1 MTKNQTD
8 YIKYWGL
15 FKSNYAKGIRALENI
30 LENAQQANELVNNTG
45 AISVILGTPEER
57 EDVNSETLRKI
68 LFSKSKYRSVAI
80 ENWLKDLFKSE
91 NIDDIFSNSENLAK
105 IKEDSVI
112 WRNLLHS
119 DKPLVRYLL
128 FSIGHGS
135 KNITSLS
142 DMVNDTEVWNTVQ
155 DNPDALNAILNSPA
169 AIASIVNNT
178 DVLNKVIKSSS
189 VWDKLLAS
197 SVATETMANS
207 KNAVEVLMNNTSV
220 FNKVINNT
228 SFWEQIVNSKIAITS
243 IINNQA
249 TLNKVL
255 NNSSAW
261 NQVLNSHVAMSIIF
275 DTSTA
280 LNKVMNNATA
290 WTATVN
296 SFVAMTALSK
306 NKSAITTVLD
316 NRDKRQTINNA
327 STWNI
332 LLTHQ
337 PAIEAIVQNIDTIAD
352 FMSNPNFFV
361 AAIRNP
367 VSSTIILNN
376 SEVATWI
383 ANNATILSILQ
394 DKPTLFDKVLNNPIA
409 MTAIANNPS
418 AVQVLVQ
425 NTTLFDKV
433 LNNPVAMTAIANNP
447 SAVQVPGVVGRAF
460 SSPIA
465 YDVIING
472 SPKAIYQIISNSSYA
487 DLLKNKIASTSSPF
501 FSAHVWE
508 ALLEAPDNWI
518 QIINN
523 LVPIRNNVQGYIQIL
538 CTPNAWKAIAHS
550 SKTWDLVI
558 KSAGMRGYIC
568 TNVDILR
575 ALCSAP
581 SALYRLF
588 ADKDMLRMSLK
599 ETSVAYALATNQ
611 KFCEEIAN
619 NPFALDVIMDSPMSW
634 GNWLYYSTLVSAI
647 ANNKVAWEKAIDNP
661 IFLRTVL
668 ISRSAWK
675 LLLTSSVGLES
686 ILTEDS
692 VWDMVGNNEEVI
704 TTIANSGNETI
715 TLMFNNPLFCSKIV
729 NTPKFWNKILTTS
742 SLYSNMLANR
752 TMMSIISNDE
762 TLTRQLLTSSLAS
775 SVYTNYTANNILLN
789 NPISASVCVTNETL
803 WTNMLNSAIDIILSN
818 STVWDVIKD
827 YPAALEQFN
836 RHPNA
841 VTKLCANSLY
851 VRILINSASAQLL
864 LTSDTSGILYKLFNN
879 QTACNEIVNNFSF
892 WNKILDNKPVFE
904 MGLKISTFF
913 NNLLNGSLALTAI
926 AYNMTALD
934 VLLNNLPQWRSII
947 SSATHLQPLMVNES
961 KVWVKVLN
969 NTEAWQAVTQ
979 NSTAVTT
986 ILQNSLIVDE
996 ILKKPECLKQ
1006 LLDGGQIPQSALNEG
1021 GLISKI
1027 ASNAELM
1034 LALARSV
1041 KGLNSICQSY
1051 QAGSTINK
1059 SKYNNQ
1065 KFMDV
1070 VKTTLPTKSLYWS
1083 GTTNGRPKER
1093 WGIIT
1098 INGASGGQGV
1108 YVLEG
1113 TGDYLTLEPIYIGYN
1128 NSGGYTYAEEDAIR
1142 SDVHR
1147 VHFCYGSAAYI
1158 SADVAT
1164 NNSTYSIYKLS

>member
-30 LENAQQANELVNNTG
+30 LENPQQANELVNNTG

-68 LFSKSKYRSVAI
+68 LFSKSEYRSVAI
-80 ENWLKDLFKSE
+80 ENWLKDLFKAE

-105 IKEDSVI
+105 IKDDSVI

-155 DNPDALNAILNSPA
+155 DNPASLTAILNSPA

-207 KNAVEVLMNNTSV
+207 ENAVEVLMNNTSV

-280 LNKVMNNATA
+280 LNKVMNNVTA

-306 NKSAITTVLD
+306 NKSAIITVLG
-316 NRDKRQTINNA
+316 NEDKRQTINNA
-327 STWNI
+327 DTWNI
-332 LLTHQ
+332 LLIHK
-337 PAIEAIVQNIDTIAD
+337 PAIEAIIQDIHTIAD

-361 AAIRNP
+361 AAIHNP

-376 SEVATWI
+376 PEVVTWI

-394 DKPTLFDKVLNNPIA
+394 DKPTLFNKVLNNPLA

-425 NTTLFDKV
+425 NTTLFNKV
-433 LNNPVAMTAIANNP
+433 LNNPIAMTAIANSP
-447 SAVQVPGVVGRAF
+447 SAVQVWGLVGAAL

-465 YDVIING
+465 YDAIING
-472 SPKAIYQIISNSSYA
+472 SPKVIYQIITNSSYT
-487 DLLKNKIASTSSPF
+487 DLLKTKTASASSPF
-501 FSAHVWE
+501 FSNHVWE
-508 ALLEAPDNWI
+508 ALLEAPNNWT

-523 LVPIRNNVQGYIQIL
+523 LKPTINNIQGYEQIL
-538 CTPNAWKAIAHS
+538 STPGAWDAIAHS
-550 SKTWDLVI
+550 SKTWDLVT
-558 KSAGMRGYIC
+558 KTAGVRTYIC
-568 TNVDILR
+568 TKVDILH

-581 SALYRLF
+581 LALYRLF

-599 ETSVAYALATNQ
+599 RTSDLYSVRFDQ
-611 KFCEEIAN
+611 KICEEIAN

-634 GNWLYYSTLVSAI
+634 SSWFSYTTLVSAI
-647 ANNKVAWEKAIDNP
+647 ANSKIAWEKVVNNP
-661 IFLRTVL
+661 VFFKHILLT
-668 ISRSAWK
+668 SWK
-675 LLLTSSVGLES
+675 SLLTSSVGLES

-704 TTIANSGNETI
+704 AVIANSGNETI
-715 TLMFNNPLFCSKIV
+715 TQMFNNPLFCSKIV
-729 NTPKFWNKILTTS
+729 NTPKFWNKILNTS
-742 SLYSNMLANR
+742 SFYYNMIANR

-789 NPISASVCVTNETL
+789 NPISASVCVKNETL

-1006 LLDGGQIPQSALNEG
+1006 LFDGGQIQQSALQ
-1021 GLISKI
+1021 I

-1083 GTTNGRPKER
+1083 GTTTGQARQR
-1093 WGIIT
+1093 WGITSIDGA
-1098 INGASGGQGV
+1098 NGGRGI
-1108 YVLEG
+1108 YVVEG
-1113 TGDYLTLEPIYIGYN
+1113 TGDYLTLEPIYMGYN
-1128 NSGGYTYAEEDAIR
+1128 SNSYTYAEEDAIR

-1147 VHFCYGSAAYI
+1147 VHFTNSQTYVSTN
-1158 SADVAT
+1158 VTT
-1164 NNSTYSIYKLS
+1164 NNSTYNIYKLS

>member
-68 LFSKSKYRSVAI
+68 LFSKSEYRSVAI
-80 ENWLKDLFKSE
+80 ENWLKDLFKAK
-91 NIDDIFSNSENLAK
+91 NIDDIFSDSGNLTK
-105 IKEDSVI
+105 IKDDSVI

-119 DKPLVRYLL
+119 DKPLVRFLL
-128 FSIGHGS
+128 FSTGHGS

-155 DNPDALNAILNSPA
+155 DNPDALNVILNSPA

-249 TLNKVL
+249 TFNKVL

-290 WTATVN
+290 WTAMAN

-306 NKSAITTVLD
+306 NKSAITTVLG

-327 STWNI
+327 GTWNI
-332 LLTHQ
+332 LLTHK
-337 PAIEAIVQNIDTIAD
+337 PAIEAIVQDIDTIAD

-361 AAIRNP
+361 AAIHNP

-394 DKPTLFDKVLNNPIA
+394 DKPTLFDKVLNNPVAI
-409 MTAIANNPS
+409 TAIANNPS

-447 SAVQVPGVVGRAF
+447 SAVQVPGVVGRTF

-465 YDVIING
+465 YDAIING
-472 SPKAIYQIISNSSYA
+472 SPKAIYQIISNNSYA

-508 ALLEAPDNWI
+508 ALLEAPNNWM

-523 LVPIRNNVQGYIQIL
+523 LLPIRNNVQGYIQIL
-538 CTPNAWKAIAHS
+538 SVPNAWNAIAYS
-550 SKTWDLVI
+550 SKTWDLI
-558 KSAGMRGYIC
+558 TKTAGVRVYIC
-568 TNVDILR
+568 TDVGILR

-581 SALYRLF
+581 LARDRLF
-588 ADKDMLRMSLK
+588 ADKDILRIVFQDYSL
-599 ETSVAYALATNQ
+599 VYALASSQ
-611 KFCEEIAN
+611 KICEEIAN
-619 NPFALDVIMDSPMSW
+619 NPFVLDIIMDSLASW
-634 GNWLYYSTLVSAI
+634 RTLLGSSTFVSAI
-647 ANNKVAWEKAIDNP
+647 VNSKIAWEKVVNNP
-661 IFLRTVL
+661 VFFKHVL
-668 ISRSAWK
+668 LTSWK
-675 LLLTSSVGLES
+675 PLLTSSVGLES

-692 VWDMVGNNEEVI
+692 VWNMVGNNEEVI
-704 TTIANSGNETI
+704 AAIASSGNETI
-715 TLMFNNPLFCSKIV
+715 MQMFNNPLFCSKII
-729 NTPKFWNKILTTS
+729 NTPTFWNKILKTS
-742 SLYSNMLANR
+742 SLYSNMIINN
-752 TMMSIISNDE
+752 TMMSIIANDE
-762 TLTRQLLTSSLAS
+762 TLTRQLLVSSAAYY
-775 SVYTNYTANNILLN
+775 VYTNYTANNILLN
-789 NPISASVCVTNETL
+789 NPISASVCVKNETL
-803 WTNMLNSAIDIILSN
+803 WTYMLNNAIDTILGS

-827 YPAALEQFN
+827 YPDALEQFN
-836 RHPNA
+836 NHPNA
-841 VTKLCANSLY
+841 FTKLCANTLY
-851 VRILINSASAQLL
+851 IRTLLNSASAQLIL
-864 LTSDTSGILYKLFNN
+864 NTDPSNTSGILYKLFNN
-879 QTACNEIVNNFSF
+879 STACGEMVNNLSF
-892 WNKILDNKPVFE
+892 YNKILSNKTIFE
-904 MGLKISTFF
+904 KGLRMSYFF
-913 NNLLNGSLALTAI
+913 SALINSPPALTAT
-926 AYNMTALD
+926 AYNIPALE
-934 VLLNNLPQWRSII
+934 VLLNSSSEWRSII
-947 SSATHLQPLMVNES
+947 NSATYLQPLMANES
-961 KVWVKVLN
+961 KAWVKVLN
-969 NTEAWQAVTQ
+969 NTTAWQAITQ

-986 ILQNSLIVDE
+986 ILKNSSIVDE

-1006 LLDGGQIPQSALNEG
+1006 LLDDGQIQQSTLDEYG
-1021 GLISKI
+1021 FISQI
-1027 ASNAELM
+1027 ASNAESM
-1034 LALARSV
+1034 LVLARSA
-1041 KGLNSICQSY
+1041 KGLNTICKSY
-1051 QAGSTINK
+1051 SASSAINK

-1083 GTTNGRPKER
+1083 GATNGRPKQR
-1093 WGIIT
+1093 WGIT
-1098 INGASGGQGV
+1098 SINGTNGGQGV

-1113 TGDYLTLEPIYIGYN
+1113 TGDYLTLEPIYMGYN
-1128 NSGGYTYAEEDAIR
+1128 SNSYTYAEEDAIR

-1147 VHFCYGSAAYI
+1147 VHFVLGTIYI
-1158 SADVAT
+1158 SADVTT
-1164 NNSTYSIYKLS
+1164 NNSTYNIYKLS

>member
-68 LFSKSKYRSVAI
+68 LFSKSEYRSVAI

-306 NKSAITTVLD
+306 NKSAIITVLG
-316 NRDKRQTINNA
+316 NEDKRQTINNA
-327 STWNI
+327 GTWNI
-332 LLTHQ
+332 LLTHK
-337 PAIEAIVQNIDTIAD
+337 PAIEAIVQDIDTIAD

-361 AAIRNP
+361 AAIHNP

-376 SEVATWI
+376 PEVVAWI

-394 DKPTLFDKVLNNPIA
+394 DKP
-409 MTAIANNPS
+409 
-418 AVQVLVQ
+418 
-425 NTTLFDKV
+425 TLFDKV

-465 YDVIING
+465 YDAIING

-487 DLLKNKIASTSSPF
+487 DLLKNTIASTSSPF

-675 LLLTSSVGLES
+675 SLLTSSVGLES

-692 VWDMVGNNEEVI
+692 VWNMVGNNEEVI
-704 TTIANSGNETI
+704 TTITNSGNETI

-729 NTPKFWNKILTTS
+729 NTPKFWNKILNTS
-742 SLYSNMLANR
+742 SLYSNMIINN
-752 TMMSIISNDE
+752 TMMSIIANDE
-762 TLTRQLLTSSLAS
+762 TLTRQLLASSLVS

-789 NPISASVCVTNETL
+789 NPISASVCVKNETL

-913 NNLLNGSLALTAI
+913 NNLLNGSFALTTI

-947 SSATHLQPLMVNES
+947 SSATHLKPLMVNES

-969 NTEAWQAVTQ
+969 NTEAWQAITQ
-979 NSTAVTT
+979 NSSAVAT
-986 ILQNSLIVDE
+986 ILANSLIVEE

-1006 LLDGGQIPQSALNEG
+1006 LLDGGQIPQSILDEG

-1027 ASNAELM
+1027 ASNAEFM
-1034 LALARSV
+1034 LVLARSA

-1051 QAGSTINK
+1051 QASSVVNK

-1065 KFMDV
+1065 KFMDI

-1083 GTTNGRPKER
+1083 GTTNGRQKQR
-1093 WGIIT
+1093 FGITSID
-1098 INGASGGQGV
+1098 GANSGRGV

-1113 TGDYLTLEPIYIGYN
+1113 TGDYLTLEPIYMGYN
-1128 NSGGYTYAEEDAIR
+1128 HSGGYTYAEEDAIR

-1147 VHFCYGSAAYI
+1147 VHFASSATYV
-1158 SADVAT
+1158 SADATT
-1164 NNSTYSIYKLS
+1164 NNSTYNIYKLS